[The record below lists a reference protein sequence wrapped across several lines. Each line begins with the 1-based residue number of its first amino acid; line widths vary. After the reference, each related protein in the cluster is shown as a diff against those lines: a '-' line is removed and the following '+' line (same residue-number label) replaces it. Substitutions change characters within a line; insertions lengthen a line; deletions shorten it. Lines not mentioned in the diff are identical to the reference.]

1 MVIYG
6 NLTMTINIVIF
17 VVMEMKVI
25 RRGVTYWI
33 TGLGL
38 VRFIKDESK
47 GRCSV
52 LFQGAPIKVDRYELK
67 AKAA

>member
-1 MVIYG
+1 MRISKK
-6 NLTMTINIVIF
+6 LTLTYYITIF

-25 RRGVTYWI
+25 RRGVTYYI

-47 GRCSV
+47 GKCMV
-52 LFQGAPIKVDRYELK
+52 IFQGAKISVDRYELK
-67 AKAA
+67 SKAA

>member
-1 MVIYG
+1 
-6 NLTMTINIVIF
+6 
-17 VVMEMKVI
+17 MKVI
-25 RRGVTYWI
+25 RRGVTYYI

-52 LFQGAPIKVDRYELK
+52 LFQGAKISVDRYELR
-67 AKAA
+67 KAA

>member
-1 MVIYG
+1 MIA
-6 NLTMTINIVIF
+6 
-17 VVMEMKVI
+17 
-25 RRGVTYWI
+25 RGYTYYI

-47 GRCSV
+47 GRCHV
-52 LFQGAPIKVDRYELK
+52 IFQGAKVIVDRYELK